1 MCLIEDF
8 FLDRERIRKVLRN
21 KIEGELHL
29 DFPARQALEGV
40 LTGSNAEKA
49 VSDWGYRY
57 KVLRFAAYPAV
68 VKAIISGAPQIRSA
82 LVATAI
88 DARHAEIIKMHTD
101 ICTLCNTVP
110 GVKNKNGGDRDFKV
124 LASKLLWLSHPS
136 EIPISDDLALRA
148 INVLAR
154 LAEKAETPDPD
165 QSDFTLN
172 EFCVFLKLHTLCF
185 SSIYERIDEIVAA
198 EFDTIFDGATRQVTT
213 ITKED
218 AKRQYGSH
226 VTVIDQI
233 LLHLGSAVRVKE
245 CIIKKTTKKPATSIA
260 SVKSLGVHKVGVHL
274 TE

>member
-1 MCLIEDF
+1 MCLVEDF
-8 FLDRERIRKVLRN
+8 FLDRERIRKVLKN

-40 LTGSNAEKA
+40 LTGSDAEKA
-49 VSDWGYRY
+49 VSDWGHRY

-110 GVKNKNGGDRDFKV
+110 GVKNTDGSDRDFKV

-136 EIPISDDLALRA
+136 EIPISDDLASAA
-148 INVLAR
+148 INVVAR
-154 LAEKAETPDPD
+154 LTEKVETPDPD
-165 QSDFTLN
+165 NSKFTLN
-172 EFCVFLKLHTLCF
+172 EFCAFLKLHTLCF
-185 SSIYERIDEIVAA
+185 SSIYERIDEIISA
-198 EFDTIFDGATRQVTT
+198 EFDTIFDGATRQVAT
-213 ITKED
+213 ITEED
-218 AKRQYGSH
+218 AKRQYGNH
-226 VTVIDQI
+226 ITVIDQI

-245 CIIKKTTKKPATSIA
+245 CITTKKPATSVA
-260 SVKSLGVHKVGVHL
+260 SVKSLDAQEGG
-274 TE
+274 